1 MLMNAARTHSS
12 ASRTI
17 PTAGHRQKR
26 GRNNA
31 IAELTV
37 LGGVPDLARHI
48 AKVERRR
55 GGENLGALDL

>member
-1 MLMNAARTHSS
+1 MLMNAA
-12 ASRTI
+12 SRTI
-17 PTAGHRQKR
+17 PATGTAKR

-37 LGGVPDLARHI
+37 HGGVPDLARHI

-55 GGENLGALDL
+55 GGENLGARHL